1 MATLTLGTTNLS
13 ASNGNWTSAPAGTV
27 VQSATTAASGSI
39 AADSS
44 SVIASGLITTLTPRL
59 SGSKFLTILSGVS
72 AHSNKASS
80 DNHGTIYY
88 MYVSVAGGTYANVA
102 ADVTGS
108 HFINDSIS
116 NWIDVPLAMTYLST
130 PSYTAGQTVAFQP
143 HYARS
148 TNSSS
153 TCYFHHTGHTAAASQ
168 VYNLTVL
175 EIAS

>member
-1 MATLTLGTTNLS
+1 MGTLTLGTTNLS
-13 ASNGNWTSAPAGTV
+13 ASGGNWSSAPAGTV
-27 VQSATTAASGSI
+27 VQSATTAASGSV

-44 SVIASGLITTLTPRL
+44 DVLASGLIVTMTPRL
-59 SGSKFLTILSGVS
+59 SGSTFLTILSGVT
-72 AHSNKASS
+72 AHSNKNTA

-88 MYVSVAGGTYANVA
+88 MYVSVNGGTYANVA
-102 ADVTGS
+102 ANVTGS
-108 HFINDSIS
+108 HFVNDNIGQ
-116 NWIDVPLAMTYLST
+116 WIDVPLTMTYLST

-153 TCYFHHTGHTAAASQ
+153 TVYFHHTGHTAAASQ